1 MERLNPHAEGGVVY
15 EEVSVSAST
24 FSFFDYEAD
33 EFWPHGISHLHSF
46 KLEDSFSCKTEDIL
60 SDIEDMDGLWML
72 GRVKIVSESKLRK
85 IKHQKSRG
93 ESAELSLPEHLCRR
107 FSLHEIRAAT
117 RNFDSK
123 LIIGEG
129 GSAVVYKGF
138 FDDGASVLAVKRFSV
153 GSSIQKR
160 LEDFRNEVQLLCQ
173 LRHQDIVPMI
183 GFCNKG
189 DEKIIVYN
197 YMSQGSL
204 FDNLHGTRHDPLP
217 WKQRLEICIGVAR
230 GLHYLHAGAKRAV
243 IHRDIK
249 TRNILLDDQKVAKIA
264 DFTLSKIGPFSLS
277 NAPIRIELPPLDEI
291 EMETS
296 RTRLF
301 GTYGYLAPELFVDA
315 TLVTDKLDVYSF
327 GVVLFEVL
335 SGRKAIKFDAGD
347 NDDHRHIIP
356 WANEHIKK
364 GTFYRI
370 IDPYLR
376 RKIAP
381 SCLGKFLEIAL
392 SCVHVQEHKRPALG
406 EVETTLELALE
417 LQNRADSEME
427 CLNPHGEVEY
437 EAQLVPAL
445 LALNFSDFEV
455 QAFWP
460 CGSSSV

>member
-1 MERLNPHAEGGVVY
+1 MLCFCQ
-15 EEVSVSAST
+15 VSQR
-24 FSFFDYEAD
+24 
-33 EFWPHGISHLHSF
+33 
-46 KLEDSFSCKTEDIL
+46 KLLK
-60 SDIEDMDGLWML
+60 
-72 GRVKIVSESKLRK
+72 K
-85 IKHQKSRG
+85 IKQPKSRG
-93 ESAELSLPEHLCRR
+93 ESSLPQHLCRR
-107 FSLHEIRAAT
+107 FSLHHIRAAT

-123 LIIGEG
+123 LVIGKG

-138 FDDGASVLAVKRFSV
+138 FDHGASVLAVKRFLV
-153 GSSIQKR
+153 GSSMQKT
-160 LEDFRNEVQLLCQ
+160 LEDFRNEVQLFCQ
-173 LRHQDIVPMI
+173 LRHQDIVPVI
-183 GFCNKG
+183 GFCDNE

-264 DFTLSKIGPFSLS
+264 DFTLSKIGPFSLW

-301 GTYGYLAPELFVDA
+301 GTYGYLAPELFVDT

-335 SGRKAIKFDAGD
+335 SGRKAIKFDAGF
-347 NDDHRHIIP
+347 DDHRHIIP

-370 IDPYLR
+370 IDPNINGLLLVKWR
-376 RKIAP
+376 
-381 SCLGKFLEIAL
+381 L
-392 SCVHVQEHKRPALG
+392 
-406 EVETTLELALE
+406 ETTLELALE

-437 EAQLVPAL
+437 EALLVPAL
-445 LALNFSDFEV
+445 LALNFSDSEV

-460 CGSSSV
+460 YGSSGVQSDSFSVVEDSISCNSEEILSDIEELCR